1 VPPPASPPGS
11 RPDPPVG
18 AHVTLRHRVVAPVPA
33 GELGPD
39 AVGPGAPDHDETGAE
54 EADPVRTALG
64 PPDGEPPPTRPA
76 QVLADLVGTVV
87 ALGSDRLVVR
97 RPDGPE
103 VSVRRDRVIAVREL
117 PAPPRP
123 ARRPDRLRLEQVA
136 AAAWPAVD
144 TARLGDWVL
153 RASGGWTRRANS
165 ALVLGSPGM
174 DLDRALGACVRWYAE
189 RGLPPLVCV
198 PLLPREPA
206 AAGRPP
212 GPGSSASP
220 LPAGSPAGDVE
231 AAGSAFGVFAAA
243 GWTRTG
249 VATVL
254 TARTADVLAGLDDE
268 TGPAGAAGQSGT
280 TDAAGMPGTAPAG
293 PAGPTAPGG
302 SVAGGIRLDA
312 VASRAWLHDYRGA
325 DTAPGAAQVLAG
337 PPAPARTRFAT
348 LVPTPDAVSAG
359 APVLGRGRAVTD
371 GGWTGLSA
379 VAVAPAARGRGAGR
393 ALVAVL
399 LLDGLRHDGV
409 RTYVQVDRTEPDAL
423 GFWLRLGYQVS
434 HHYVYLSAPGPGP
447 TSPGAVADTA
457 VADTV
462 GADTV
467 GADAVRAD
475 ALRADAVRPDSP
487 G

>member
-1 VPPPASPPGS
+1 MPPPASPPGS

-18 AHVTLRHRVVAPVPA
+18 AHVTLRHRVVAPVPV

-39 AVGPGAPDHDETGAE
+39 AVGPGAPDHEETDAD
-54 EADPVRTALG
+54 EADPVRTAIG
-64 PPDGEPPPTRPA
+64 APDGEPPPTRPA

-136 AAAWPAVD
+136 AAAWPAVV

-174 DLDRALGACVRWYAE
+174 DLDRALDTCVRWYAE

-198 PLLPREPA
+198 PLLPREPPA
-206 AAGRPP
+206 ASRPP
-212 GPGSSASP
+212 EPGSSGSP
-220 LPAGSPAGDVE
+220 LPARSPAGDVE

-268 TGPAGAAGQSGT
+268 KIPSVATGAAGAA
-280 TDAAGMPGTAPAG
+280 DAVGMPGTAPAG
-293 PAGPTAPGG
+293 PAAPGG
-302 SVAGGIRLDA
+302 SVAPRVRLDA

-348 LVPTPDAVSAG
+348 LVPTPDAVPAT
-359 APVLGRGRAVTD
+359 PPLLGRGRAVTD

-379 VAVAPAARGRGAGR
+379 VAVAPVARGRGAGR

-434 HHYVYLSAPGPGP
+434 HDEVYLSASSPGPA
-447 TSPGAVADTA
+447 SS
-457 VADTV
+457 
-462 GADTV
+462 
-467 GADAVRAD
+467 AVR
-475 ALRADAVRPDSP
+475 RGS
-487 G
+487 

>member
-1 VPPPASPPGS
+1 
-11 RPDPPVG
+11 
-18 AHVTLRHRVVAPVPA
+18 VTLRHRVVAPVPV

-39 AVGPGAPDHDETGAE
+39 AVGPGAPDDGETGADE
-54 EADPVRTALG
+54 NDAVASDIGL
-64 PPDGEPPPTRPA
+64 PDGDPAPTRPP

-87 ALGSDRLVVR
+87 AVRADRLVVR

-174 DLDRALGACVRWYAE
+174 DLDRALETCVRWYAE
-189 RGLPPLVCV
+189 RELPPLVCV
-198 PLLPREPA
+198 PLLPREPPA
-206 AAGRPP
+206 APRSP
-212 GPGSSASP
+212 GTGSSGP
-220 LPAGSPAGDVE
+220 LLPARSPAGDDE

-268 TGPAGAAGQSGT
+268 TGPAG
-280 TDAAGMPGTAPAG
+280 PAG
-293 PAGPTAPGG
+293 PAGRAGQSGQPGTTGAAGTLGAPSARLAAPGG
-302 SVAGGIRLDA
+302 SVAVRVHLDA
-312 VASRAWLHDYRGA
+312 VASRAWRHDYRGA
-325 DTAPGAAQVLAG
+325 DTAPGAARVLAG

-348 LVPTPDAVSAG
+348 LVPTPDAAAADG
-359 APVLGRGRAVTD
+359 PVLGRGRAVTD

-409 RTYVQVDRTEPDAL
+409 RTYVQVDRTQPDAL
-423 GFWLRLGYQVS
+423 GFWTGLGYQVS
-434 HHYVYLSAPGPGP
+434 HDDVYLSAPASGPA
-447 TSPGAVADTA
+447 SPV
-457 VADTV
+457 V
-462 GADTV
+462 GADTA
-467 GADAVRAD
+467 GADAAGFDTAGFDTAGSDTAGAD
-475 ALRADAVRPDSP
+475 VS
-487 G
+487 GS